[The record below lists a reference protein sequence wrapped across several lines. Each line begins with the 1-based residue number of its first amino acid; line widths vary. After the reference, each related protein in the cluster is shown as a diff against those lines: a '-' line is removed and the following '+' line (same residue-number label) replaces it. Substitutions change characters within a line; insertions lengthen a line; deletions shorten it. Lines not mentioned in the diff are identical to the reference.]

1 MVFPR
6 DHVTSIQN
14 WFMNNGPAAEIKGFL
29 ALGEMLR
36 RGERGE
42 GEQEEEGDSTDVLI
56 CFRLEIFYW
65 CGESLERKLIH
76 YSDFLFTDISCQD
89 STSS

>member
-1 MVFPR
+1 
-6 DHVTSIQN
+6 
-14 WFMNNGPAAEIKGFL
+14 MNNGPAAEIKGFL

-56 CFRLEIFYW
+56 CFRLEIFY
-65 CGESLERKLIH
+65 
-76 YSDFLFTDISCQD
+76 
-89 STSS
+89 